1 MIFICQKTKE
11 VKNDFIM
18 NLKEEIIFTNF
29 DIKNVHKSLSD
40 VCFVKTG
47 NIVWNKQSTS
57 IMKNIYEKDYKM
69 LIYTRNLVENKLQ
82 IKEDSKKFQFI
93 KTKKEA
99 ITLPV
104 ILCSRTK
111 DPKFVLVKE
120 FEYPL
125 IAENHIILIYPKDE
139 ITIENLY
146 DFLVSVSTKEY
157 IKSISH
163 TCNITNTQLL
173 SIPY

>member
-1 MIFICQKTKE
+1 M
-11 VKNDFIM
+11 
-18 NLKEEIIFTNF
+18 
-29 DIKNVHKSLSD
+29 
-40 VCFVKTG
+40 
-47 NIVWNKQSTS
+47 
-57 IMKNIYEKDYKM
+57 
-69 LIYTRNLVENKLQ
+69 
-82 IKEDSKKFQFI
+82 
-93 KTKKEA
+93 
-99 ITLPV
+99 
-104 ILCSRTK
+104 CSRTK